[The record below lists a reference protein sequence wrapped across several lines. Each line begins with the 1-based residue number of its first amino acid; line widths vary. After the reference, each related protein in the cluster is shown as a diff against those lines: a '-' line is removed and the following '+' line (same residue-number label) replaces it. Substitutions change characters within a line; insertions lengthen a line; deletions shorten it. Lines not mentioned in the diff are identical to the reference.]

1 MNKTQ
6 VYLIHGYTASKTS
19 NWFPSFKKELQS
31 EKVDVIIL
39 DMPNSKNPQF
49 NEWIGHI
56 EKSIKNYDENSIFIG
71 HSLGCV
77 TLLNYLNINRLNS
90 VKGLFLVSGF
100 IEETPIPELEQ
111 FVQSELDFE
120 YIINLTKN
128 RIAISA
134 IDDDIISHEYS
145 QRMADKLNAT
155 FILLNEGKHFIDRDN
170 FVNFPFLVNEVK
182 KLIE

>member
-1 MNKTQ
+1 MGATKIC
-6 VYLIHGYTASKTS
+6 LIHGYTASKTS

-31 EKVDVIIL
+31 EKIDVIIP

-49 NEWIGHI
+49 EEWISHM
-56 EKSIKNYDENSIFIG
+56 EKVITHYDENTIFIG

-77 TLLNYLNINRLNS
+77 TLLNYLNTNRLNT
-90 VKGLFLVSGF
+90 VKGLILVSGF
-100 IEETPIPELEQ
+100 IEETPIPELQQ

-120 YIINLTKN
+120 YLINLTEN

-134 IDDDIISHEYS
+134 IDDDIIPYGYS
-145 QRMADKLNAT
+145 KRMAEKLKAK
-155 FILLNEGKHFIDRDN
+155 FILLNKGKHFIDRDN
-170 FVNFPFLVNEVK
+170 FVNFPFLVKEVK